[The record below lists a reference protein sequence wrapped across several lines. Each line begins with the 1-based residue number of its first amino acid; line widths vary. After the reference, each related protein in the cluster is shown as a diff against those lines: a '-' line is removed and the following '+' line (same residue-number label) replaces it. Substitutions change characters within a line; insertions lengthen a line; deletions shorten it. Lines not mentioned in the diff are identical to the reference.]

1 MPNTF
6 HARLLA
12 AVRQKQS
19 RLCLGLDLDPDR
31 PSELHDASLESLRE
45 ASLAIVEATWEHVWG
60 YKLNFAFFERF
71 GSAGYEWLEALSKG
85 IARKAMTI
93 GDGKRGDIGS
103 SARHY
108 AQAIYGHL
116 GLDAATVNPYMGS
129 DALAPFLADAERGA
143 FLLCLTSNRGAED
156 FQRYES
162 SRPLYLEVAAWAQ
175 GLNRRDNLGLVVGA
189 TYPDDLES
197 VRRAAPDL
205 PFLIPGVGTQGG
217 SLEAAVKCGTTEAPS
232 IIAVSRD
239 ILYAGQGSLDDV
251 SAAVADYNGRINGLA
266 EHHGD

>member
-1 MPNTF
+1 MPNAF

-12 AVRQKQS
+12 AVRQKHS

-31 PSELHDASLESLRE
+31 SSELHDASLESLQE
-45 ASLAIVEATWEHVWG
+45 ASLAIVEATWERVWG

-71 GSAGYEWLEALSKG
+71 GSAGYGWLEALSKG
-85 IARKAMTI
+85 IARRAMTI

-108 AQAIYGHL
+108 AHAIYEHL

-129 DALAPFLADAERGA
+129 DALEPFLADPQRGA
-143 FLLCLTSNRGAED
+143 FLLCLTSNRGAKD
-156 FQRYES
+156 FQRHAA

-175 GLNRRDNLGLVVGA
+175 GMNRRDNLGLVVGA
-189 TYPDDLES
+189 THADDLGR

-205 PFLIPGVGTQGG
+205 PFLIPGLGTQGG
-217 SLEAAVKCGTTEAPS
+217 SLEAAVKCGTTDAPS

-239 ILYAGQGSLDDV
+239 ILYAGRGSLDDI
-251 SAAVADYNGRINGLA
+251 SSAVAEYNEHINGLA
-266 EHHGD
+266 EHHGA